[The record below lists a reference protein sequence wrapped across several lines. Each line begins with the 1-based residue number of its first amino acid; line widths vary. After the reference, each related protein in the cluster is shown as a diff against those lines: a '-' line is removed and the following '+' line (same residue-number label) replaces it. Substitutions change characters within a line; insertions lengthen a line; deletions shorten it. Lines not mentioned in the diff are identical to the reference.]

1 MIDFKTIRNYKEMIY
16 SEKRNLL
23 IIQCCFPKQNIY
35 FLTLNEENKQL
46 NLIFIKLITFENT
59 DIIFSSEPWN
69 SCLIKD
75 KLLLI
80 GTKIGK
86 YFLDEVKTTKNN
98 NNNHNHK
105 DNNNIILAKKNKR
118 NKIVAGFYSIDID
131 NYEYIY
137 QEINNSKNVFYITKV
152 NENMFICSID
162 FMKEQYLHDNYGLIS
177 YIISEKKGKI
187 TIDKKSSKK
196 GDYKNINNREMID
209 DFFIVCSCNENN
221 HILKIDEKGKIIF
234 FFNLNL
240 KIPNN
245 F

>member
-1 MIDFKTIRNYKEMIY
+1 M
-16 SEKRNLL
+16 L

-35 FLTLNEENKQL
+35 FFALNEENKNL

-86 YFLDEVKTTKNN
+86 YFLDELKNN
-98 NNNHNHK
+98 NNK
-105 DNNNIILAKKNKR
+105 IIMGKKNKR
-118 NKIVAGFYSIDID
+118 DKIDAGFYIIDLD
-131 NYEYIY
+131 NYEKIY
-137 QEINNSKNVFYITKV
+137 QHINYSKNVFYITKV

-162 FMKEQYLHDNYGLIS
+162 FVNETNYLHNNYGLMSFIF
-177 YIISEKKGKI
+177 SEKNGKI
-187 TIDKKSSKK
+187 TIDQKLTKK

-209 DFFIVCSCNENN
+209 DFFILCSVNKNN
-221 HILKIDEKGKIIF
+221 QILKIDENGRIIF
-234 FFNLNL
+234 FFNFILED
-240 KIPNN
+240 IQ
-245 F
+245 